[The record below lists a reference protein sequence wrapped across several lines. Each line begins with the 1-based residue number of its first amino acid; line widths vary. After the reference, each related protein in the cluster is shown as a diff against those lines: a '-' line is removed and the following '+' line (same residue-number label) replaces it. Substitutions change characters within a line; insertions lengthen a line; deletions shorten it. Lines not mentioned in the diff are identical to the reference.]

1 MPEKTLQAFL
11 EHGIVR
17 DAMKLQTSK
26 ANNILVQLKNNNIDI
41 DDICLQLLKEGV
53 NLFKESFKS
62 LLKSIEQK
70 RKFFLVK

>member
-1 MPEKTLQAFL
+1 MPEKTLKAFL
-11 EHGIVR
+11 KHGMVY

-26 ANNILVQLKNNNIDI
+26 ANTILVKLKNNNIEI
-41 DDICLQLLKEGV
+41 DEICLQLLKEGV

-70 RKFFLVK
+70 QKSFLVN